1 MFVKIDDGIIV
12 NLLHVSEVRD
22 NGSEMK
28 IYMDDG
34 EEHMKVK
41 DRQNFLNRM
50 NVYNQVFQR
59 LANGNF

>member
-1 MFVKIDDGIIV
+1 MFAKIDDGIYV

-34 EEHMKVK
+34 EENMKVK
-41 DRQNFLNRM
+41 DRQNFLHRLS
-50 NVYNQVFQR
+50 VYNQAFQR